1 MSQLIWI
8 HLFGLA
14 SVFGQTIS
22 AEHGMVA
29 TANPLA
35 TKAGIEILQ
44 KGGNAADAAVGIAFA
59 LGVVEP
65 NASGVGGG
73 GFMLYANAET
83 GKVRMIDFRETTPR
97 NFNQQQLF
105 DPDGEQLLTE
115 NSSVMAIGVP
125 GTVAGLLKLHAE
137 DGSLDLK
144 DILAPAIKYARDGFE
159 VSEKFSDMIM
169 SNFDKMAENPEL
181 AAHYVIDGLPA
192 MPGEQVYNKE
202 MAECYEEIASKG
214 ARGFYR
220 GNIAASVVKTVKD
233 RGGVLSKKDLKKYK
247 ALDKVPVSGT
257 YRGYDIFSAA
267 APAGGTQIIQLLN
280 ILEQYEIQSYTHD
293 DPKYLH
299 ILAEAMKMVFI
310 DKSASMGDPDFTE
323 VPVSDLISKTH
334 AEALGKLII
343 PGQASFDYHY
353 DLPLEPES
361 GSTTHFSV
369 VDAQGNMLA
378 LTQSVNHWFGSGISD
393 PTYGVLLND
402 HLKDFSR
409 SPDSPNS
416 LQSLK
421 RPASSIAPTIVSKDG
436 KPFLT
441 VGTPGATRII
451 SALVQIIVNIV
462 DFNMEIDDAIEAPRI
477 HAIGDELY
485 LENRFLEASMDSLR
499 AWGHSLTIKAPYDL
513 YFGGAQGILIDPNDS
528 LIKGGADSR
537 RDGDVVGY

>member
-220 GNIAASVVKTVKD
+220 GEH
-233 RGGVLSKKDLKKYK
+233 RCFCG
-247 ALDKVPVSGT
+247 
-257 YRGYDIFSAA
+257 
-267 APAGGTQIIQLLN
+267 
-280 ILEQYEIQSYTHD
+280 
-293 DPKYLH
+293 
-299 ILAEAMKMVFI
+299 
-310 DKSASMGDPDFTE
+310 
-323 VPVSDLISKTH
+323 
-334 AEALGKLII
+334 
-343 PGQASFDYHY
+343 
-353 DLPLEPES
+353 
-361 GSTTHFSV
+361 
-369 VDAQGNMLA
+369 
-378 LTQSVNHWFGSGISD
+378 
-393 PTYGVLLND
+393 
-402 HLKDFSR
+402 
-409 SPDSPNS
+409 
-416 LQSLK
+416 
-421 RPASSIAPTIVSKDG
+421 
-436 KPFLT
+436 
-441 VGTPGATRII
+441 
-451 SALVQIIVNIV
+451 
-462 DFNMEIDDAIEAPRI
+462 
-477 HAIGDELY
+477 
-485 LENRFLEASMDSLR
+485 
-499 AWGHSLTIKAPYDL
+499 
-513 YFGGAQGILIDPNDS
+513 
-528 LIKGGADSR
+528 
-537 RDGDVVGY
+537 